1 VVYIGKCVDGDWSR
15 VPRTNHRPHLSVYKP
30 QTRVWL
36 AFFLDFFTLDDGS
49 DRLSQNVR
57 KEVPLICCVISQK
70 SADLVYFMAEAR
82 NLSWGVSLEGEVEV
96 NSEIDFKKYVITVS
110 LTPLSQVLLGN
121 LIFYYWF
128 KKYADLCNKKSHYS
142 LLWGPWFYI
151 HFYVCKNLP
160 LNCTEPDES
169 HSDWHIQLFVAMS
182 QVSRNLY
189 II

>member
-1 VVYIGKCVDGDWSR
+1 
-15 VPRTNHRPHLSVYKP
+15 
-30 QTRVWL
+30 
-36 AFFLDFFTLDDGS
+36 
-49 DRLSQNVR
+49 
-57 KEVPLICCVISQK
+57 
-70 SADLVYFMAEAR
+70 MAEVW

-110 LTPLSQVLLGN
+110 LTALCQVLLGN

-128 KKYADLCNKKSHYS
+128 KKYADLCNMKTHYS
-142 LLWGPWFYI
+142 LPWGPWFYI
-151 HFYVCKNLP
+151 HLYVCKNLP

-169 HSDWHIQLFVAMS
+169 RSDWHIQLFVAMS